1 MKRRITW
8 VSLVLLL
15 VTSLLLASCAGSTTT
30 STTSTTITTSTI
42 NTTSTTTSTAIV
54 PSTTAAS
61 TVTAT
66 TTSTGNWWDSL
77 GTPQYGGT
85 MTLRLNRDV
94 ATFDPI
100 TSALGTE
107 LYSGWIEQL
116 LTPNWLISPAIQPFQ
131 LSFFPNDD
139 VSGNLVQTWE
149 FTGPGT
155 FVLNLRQNIYWQ
167 NIAPA
172 NGRQFVASDVV
183 FHFDR
188 LLGKGDGFTTPG
200 PYASTVSY
208 FSALTSITAT
218 DNFTVVL
225 QFSNLNPEFVYET
238 FEALDTSTAI
248 ECPDAV
254 QAYGNLNDW
263 HHAIGTGPF
272 ILTDFVDNSSAVMVK
287 NPNYWAHDERFPQNQ
302 LPYVDKV
309 NYLII
314 PDDNTALA
322 AFRVGKID
330 VLDSMQFQQSQNM
343 SKSNPDVLQVPYPLT
358 SGLGI
363 NIRNDK
369 APYTDVRVRE
379 ALQMAID
386 MPTVASTYY
395 GGDADPSPLPLTS
408 NYMIGWGLPYN
419 QWPQSYK
426 DQYTYN
432 PTGAKQ
438 LLAAAG
444 YPTGFNTDIV
454 IDATVDANL
463 VEIIQSY
470 FSAIGVNMSIQ
481 VMQSTAF
488 SSFVNSHS
496 QDALAERVPG
506 TSTLG
511 LSSYPLRHFNRFLAG
526 SSPNIE
532 MVNDPVMNSLY
543 AQSNAATT
551 TDQIKA
557 LLIQANQEVITQHFD
572 ISLLAPEQF
581 GFCQPWLKG
590 YNGQAAA
597 VSGTNGPLML
607 FFYGSRFWIDN
618 SLE

>member
-1 MKRRITW
+1 M
-8 VSLVLLL
+8 
-15 VTSLLLASCAGSTTT
+15 
-30 STTSTTITTSTI
+30 
-42 NTTSTTTSTAIV
+42 STTTSTAIMPSTTV
-54 PSTTAAS
+54 TSTTAAS
-61 TVTAT
+61 TGTAT
-66 TTSTGNWWDSL
+66 TTTATGNWWDSL

-107 LYSGWIEQL
+107 LYSGWIESL
-116 LTPNWLISPAIQPFQ
+116 FTPQWTKDPAIQPYQ

-139 VSGNLVQTWE
+139 TSGNLVQTWE
-149 FTGPGT
+149 FTNPGT
-155 FVLNLRQNIYWQ
+155 FVLHLRQNIYWQ
-167 NIAPA
+167 NLPPA
-172 NGRQFVASDVV
+172 NGRQFVANDVV

-188 LLGKGDGFTTPG
+188 LLGKGYGFTTPG

-248 ECPDAV
+248 ESPDAV
-254 QAYGNLNDW
+254 QTWGNLNDW
-263 HHAIGTGPF
+263 HHAIGTGSF

-287 NPNYWAHDERFPQNQ
+287 NPNYWAHDERYPKNQ

-314 PDDNTALA
+314 PSDTTALA

-330 VLDSMQFQQSQNM
+330 VLDGMQFQQAQDM
-343 SKSNPDVLQVPYPLT
+343 KRTNPNVLQVPYPLT

-363 NIRNDK
+363 NVRNDK
-369 APYTDVRVRE
+369 APFNDVRVRQ
-379 ALQMAID
+379 ALQMAMN
-386 MPTVASTYY
+386 MPMIAETYY
-395 GGDADPSPLPLTS
+395 GGDADPTPLPLTS
-408 NYMIGWGLPYN
+408 NYMYGWGFPYS
-419 QWPQSYK
+419 QWPQDYK
-426 DQYTYN
+426 DQYTFN
-432 PTGAKQ
+432 TTGSKQ

-444 YPTGFNTDIV
+444 YPNGFNTDIV
-454 IDATVDANL
+454 IDATVDSNL
-463 VEIIQSY
+463 VQIIQSE
-470 FSAIGVNMSIQ
+470 FSAVGVTMSIQ

-532 MVNDPVMNSLY
+532 VVNDPVINNLY
-543 AQSNAATT
+543 AQSNTAATS
-551 TDQIKA
+551 DDIKS
-557 LLIQANQEVITQHFD
+557 LLIQANKEVITQHFD
-572 ISLLAPEQF
+572 LSLLSPDQF

-590 YNGQAAA
+590 YNAQCAA

-607 FFYGSRFWIDN
+607 FFYGARYWIDP
-618 SLE
+618 SRK